1 MAPPTTSSGNP
12 LMLGMP
18 PASETTSGRDATANS
33 ARISEAVI
41 PAVRA
46 AYRSTKESRLVC
58 VRAALPLSAPSLWIV
73 EDAHLA
79 DRHSLSLLAETLRVS
94 RRPLL
99 LVVTTRPQRAPAM
112 RSRSKGWSN
121 DST

>member
-1 MAPPTTSSGNP
+1 MATGPCSRTSWLMAPPTTSSGNP

-46 AYRSTKESRLVC
+46 AYRSTKESRLAC
-58 VRAALPLSAPSLWIV
+58 VRAGVLSMIPLA
-73 EDAHLA
+73 
-79 DRHSLSLLAETLRVS
+79 
-94 RRPLL
+94 
-99 LVVTTRPQRAPAM
+99 
-112 RSRSKGWSN
+112 
-121 DST
+121 